1 MTMVIP
7 LYTVIS
13 CLKQQI
19 TKMEE
24 DLCGSH
30 PAVTLPHPISNI
42 SEVFLA
48 VTTEEN
54 IGDNIE

>member
-7 LYTVIS
+7 VYTVIS
-13 CLKQQI
+13 CLKQQV

-30 PAVTLPHPISNI
+30 PEVTLPHPISNI
-42 SEVFLA
+42 LEVFLA

-54 IGDNIE
+54 IGGNIE